1 MNLRRLLFCIRI
13 WAAGVVPEY
22 QCAVKREA
30 KKAQKEKDRPNSA
43 SLGSPDIKEPEIKVI
58 PQKPPQQL
66 VPLHAQMPQQQL
78 QIQHLQQ
85 QQPFQGLASVSSRL
99 YDQSRRR
106 FRLELDR
113 NALLP
118 LDRQSEPEKLMVVR
132 TGLHGV
138 KPLSPEQEE
147 LINRLVYFQEEFDQP
162 SEDDMTKISVRL
174 MPECVTSSRVS
185 S

>member
-1 MNLRRLLFCIRI
+1 M
-13 WAAGVVPEY
+13 
-22 QCAVKREA
+22 
-30 KKAQKEKDRPNSA
+30 
-43 SLGSPDIKEPEIKVI
+43 
-58 PQKPPQQL
+58 
-66 VPLHAQMPQQQL
+66 
-78 QIQHLQQ
+78 
-85 QQPFQGLASVSSRL
+85 
-99 YDQSRRR
+99 
-106 FRLELDR
+106 
-113 NALLP
+113 LP